1 MNTCC
6 NRNSKFFPKI
16 LRRTL
21 LASKYLFMRWMGTAD
36 RSTGVR
42 NTEDLPIW
50 MQQLFTKILQQKQHQ
65 RKIFSQAENCL
76 IEEWPHSWTKNHLD
90 HTLHKFRAGLKDQ
103 PSHTPKSMSS
113 LEEQQ
118 NSSKYLELCSKL
130 SPYFTVEGWALI
142 LLKTFESRS
151 FQLWPGY
158 KEECVFQFKE
168 NYQHESLP
176 KPTKQSQRN
185 FISPD
190 YLLPYR

>member
-1 MNTCC
+1 
-6 NRNSKFFPKI
+6 
-16 LRRTL
+16 
-21 LASKYLFMRWMGTAD
+21 MRWMGTAD

-76 IEEWPHSWTKNHLD
+76 IEEWQHSWTENHSD

-176 KPTKQSQRN
+176 TPTKQSQRN
-185 FISPD
+185 FHQTIFYPIDSSTSEKEEQ
-190 YLLPYR
+190 Y